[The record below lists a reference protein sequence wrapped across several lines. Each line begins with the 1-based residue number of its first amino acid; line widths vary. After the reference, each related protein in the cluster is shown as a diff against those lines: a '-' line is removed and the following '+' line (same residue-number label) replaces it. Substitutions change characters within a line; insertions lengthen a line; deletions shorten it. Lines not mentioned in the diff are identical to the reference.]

1 MEGTQKTSTP
11 LPSQPCAVYRHLHC
25 IVCKEALMNFIIIWQ
40 LTVTRLSFIRTLLYQ
55 PRRHEISPNIATK
68 FLKRRL
74 AFPTRKRLDLIQTSG
89 LAIAVHSCLS
99 NNMNDGRLQSA
110 SELAF
115 QAAAN
120 WLPWTDCKHYSW
132 YDLYQWLYPAMNS
145 FHRYFPVC
153 VPGNNLTF
161 YHVALTGSGTAVGLT
176 HVNSRS
182 PRCSWICI
190 QQPHCCTPTAVPV
203 AYWPFLF
210 TLRRQFN
217 LLPSSVIMDKNAHN
231 DAWGLMGL
239 VNERSDCTWDASS

>member
-1 MEGTQKTSTP
+1 MTFRTILRLFFCMEGTQKTSTP

-145 FHRYFPVC
+145 FHRYFSSLC
-153 VPGNNLTF
+153 TRKQLNIL
-161 YHVALTGSGTAVGLT
+161 S
-176 HVNSRS
+176 
-182 PRCSWICI
+182 CSTYRKWD
-190 QQPHCCTPTAVPV
+190 
-203 AYWPFLF
+203 
-210 TLRRQFN
+210 
-217 LLPSSVIMDKNAHN
+217 SSQTDT
-231 DAWGLMGL
+231 
-239 VNERSDCTWDASS
+239 R